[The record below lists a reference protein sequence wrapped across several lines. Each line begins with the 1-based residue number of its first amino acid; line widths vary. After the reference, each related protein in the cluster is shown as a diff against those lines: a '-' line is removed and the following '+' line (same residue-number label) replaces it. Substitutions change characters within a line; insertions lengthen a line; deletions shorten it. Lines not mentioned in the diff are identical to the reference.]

1 MKQGEIWDI
10 HLDPVLHP
18 TSDIGARG
26 MQEQGGRRPAVIIS
40 GNLVNK
46 YLDVVI
52 VCPLTSKIK
61 NYKGNLILLPDEKNG
76 LQQKSEVLTF
86 HIRSISKKIL
96 DKKLGEL
103 SSRDIESIKA
113 TVDDI
118 LRY

>member
-1 MKQGEIWDI
+1 MKQGEIWNI
-10 HLDPVLHP
+10 HLDPIL
-18 TSDIGARG
+18 GR
-26 MQEQGGRRPAVIIS
+26 EQGGRRPAVIIS
-40 GNLVNK
+40 GNLLNK

-76 LQQKSEVLTF
+76 LHEKSEVLTF
-86 HIRSISKKIL
+86 HIRSISKKRL

-103 SSRDIESIKA
+103 PLKDIDFIKS
-113 TVDDI
+113 TIDDI